1 MDDVKN
7 QFKGFVKKFTSPSS
21 SRFKGE
27 GHKLGSRQ
35 ESSQQPAK
43 AQAPPPQQPPDWRK
57 LQQERWERERSPRP
71 TPGQDRSHPS
81 TSSSSQ
87 PQPCNVSISPSSAA
101 AAAPALPISSVPT
114 SSKQLNGS
122 SADGHIA
129 VKGDILGDAK
139 NLQKGNG
146 SDQPIEALD
155 RTDVDVV
162 HEDASKPNVNQEGIL
177 SSSESGGVPSHNSKV
192 RAARNE
198 SAPGFDPF
206 CSQIGSLSTGTNM
219 SGLQMCQCPIC
230 GSWWKSETE
239 VNAHIDECLSQSTC
253 TSLDNKSE
261 MDTKLGDTNQTKVM
275 LGVFLSGA
283 PSSETIDVFLRILRN
298 IQRSPE
304 LEKFRKIRLSNPKIQ
319 DTVGMALGGV
329 ELLEALGFTFQT
341 EGEEIWAVMDPP
353 SMDEIDV
360 LQEVIVQLEKCGS
373 GSFKEDVSSK
383 EKAPMR
389 REVDRHV
396 RVFYAS
402 PENIAAKME
411 VPDSF
416 FQLSASELR
425 QEAAA
430 RRKKLEDSQLLI
442 SKVSR
447 DRMAAAN
454 KRKYKAAIIR
464 IQFPDGVVLQ
474 GMFLPW
480 EPTTAI
486 YESTFDKAKKHKKHG
501 EVPSSSS
508 SSSDSSSDSSEEERK
523 GKKRSKKQRNGK
535 GKKKTRKSK
544 SLRVDDSSTEYT
556 STDSPDYED
565 GHFYANKNFYKA
577 NQYDFLED
585 KSKKVREFRG
595 VIEGDYNAF
604 KRGFVSNSLRDPS
617 TQFTLVAPGISKK
630 QIISAFA
637 GDQAKIPTLEEAN
650 LVPAVL
656 VKFQCAESDSFTFT
670 GLHPDI
676 LVAIEPLSSTTLPC
690 VQPGG
695 REELKLLHS
704 CIRFPSGEEGN
715 MGLSNAA
722 NKPCKNKGSVV
733 KQ

>member
-1 MDDVKN
+1 MCLSV
-7 QFKGFVKKFTSPSS
+7 
-21 SRFKGE
+21 
-27 GHKLGSRQ
+27 L
-35 ESSQQPAK
+35 A
-43 AQAPPPQQPPDWRK
+43 AA
-57 LQQERWERERSPRP
+57 
-71 TPGQDRSHPS
+71 
-81 TSSSSQ
+81 
-87 PQPCNVSISPSSAA
+87 AA

-122 SADGHIA
+122 SADGHID
-129 VKGDILGDAK
+129 VKNDILGDAK

-146 SDQPIEALD
+146 SDQPIEALE
-155 RTDVDVV
+155 RTNVDVV
-162 HEDASKPNVNQEGIL
+162 HVDASKPNVNQEGI
-177 SSSESGGVPSHNSKV
+177 SSPSHNSKV
-192 RAARNE
+192 RGARNE

-206 CSQIGSLSTGTNM
+206 CSQVGSLSTGTNM

-230 GSWWKSETE
+230 GRWWKSETE

-253 TSLDNKSE
+253 TLLDNKSE
-261 MDTKLGDTNQTKVM
+261 MDMKLGDTNQTKVM
-275 LGVFLSGA
+275 LGVFLSGG
-283 PSSETIDVFLRILRN
+283 PSSETIDVFMRILRN

-304 LEKFRKIRLSNPKIQ
+304 LEKFRKIRLSNHKIQ
-319 DTVGMALGGV
+319 ETVGMALGGV

-353 SMDEIDV
+353 SMDEINV

-373 GSFKEDVSSK
+373 CSFKEDVSSK

-430 RRKKLEDSQLLI
+430 RRKKLENSQLLV

-447 DRMAAAN
+447 NRMAAAN

-486 YESTFDKAKKHKKHG
+486 YE
-501 EVPSSSS
+501 
-508 SSSDSSSDSSEEERK
+508 
-523 GKKRSKKQRNGK
+523 
-535 GKKKTRKSK
+535 
-544 SLRVDDSSTEYT
+544 
-556 STDSPDYED
+556 
-565 GHFYANKNFYKA
+565 
-577 NQYDFLED
+577 
-585 KSKKVREFRG
+585 
-595 VIEGDYNAF
+595 
-604 KRGFVSNSLRDPS
+604 FVSNSLRDPS
-617 TQFTLVAPGISKK
+617 TQFTLVAPGLSKK
-630 QIISAFA
+630 QIISASA
-637 GDQAKIPTLEEAN
+637 EDPAKIPTLEEAN

-676 LVAIEPLSSTTLPC
+676 LVAIEPLSSITLPC
-690 VQPGG
+690 
-695 REELKLLHS
+695 
-704 CIRFPSGEEGN
+704 
-715 MGLSNAA
+715 
-722 NKPCKNKGSVV
+722 
-733 KQ
+733 